1 MKKISLYLVLV
12 AMIILSACSK
22 STGNAAVNKTNVDF
36 PTKPIEIIVPYD
48 AGGGTDM
55 AARALASKV
64 SEYLPNKQAV
74 VVVNK
79 PGGGG
84 TVGNTQVLHAKPD
97 GYTLLMTSTGALSI
111 QPNYG
116 KATYSHDSFAPIMRV
131 LSNPQAIIVKA
142 DAPWKT
148 YDEWLA
154 YMKKNPGEFT
164 YGTAGTGLTGH
175 IAMEA
180 LSMDEKIKARHVP
193 FDGAGPALTALLGGH
208 VQGVVVQ
215 AQNPRALVES
225 GEVRP
230 LINIG
235 SNKEEGFD
243 GFPWVS
249 EKASLDVYHGLLAPK
264 DTPKEVLDIL
274 HDAFK
279 KALEDPAVI
288 DQINKGGAHPAYA
301 GPEDFQKEITES
313 YEKSRDVLQ
322 KVGLIK

>member
-12 AMIILSACSK
+12 AVISLSACSK
-22 STGNAAVNKTNVDF
+22 PTGNADKNF

-84 TVGNTQVLHAKPD
+84 TVGNTQVLNAKPD

-154 YMKKNPGEFT
+154 YMKKNPDKFT

-180 LSMDEKIKARHVP
+180 LSMDEKIKAKHVP

-215 AQNPRALVES
+215 TQNPRALVES

-243 GFPWVS
+243 GFPWTS
-249 EKASLDVYHGLLAPK
+249 EKTAVDVYHGLLAPK
-264 DTPKEVLDIL
+264 DTPKEVVDIL
-274 HDAFK
+274 HEAFQ
-279 KALEDPAVI
+279 KALKDPKVI
-288 DQINKGGAHPAYA
+288 DQINKGGANPAYA
-301 GPEDFQKEITES
+301 GSEDFQKEITES
-313 YEKSRDVLQ
+313 YEKSRNVL
-322 KVGLIK
+322 KEVGLIK